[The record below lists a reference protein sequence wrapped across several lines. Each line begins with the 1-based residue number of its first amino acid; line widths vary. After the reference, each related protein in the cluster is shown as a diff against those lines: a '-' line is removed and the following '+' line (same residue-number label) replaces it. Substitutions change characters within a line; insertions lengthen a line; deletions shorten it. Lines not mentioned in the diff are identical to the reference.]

1 MMQTARRTAKR
12 SGLVSLTVSRAW
24 DSFHALFYMSRFR
37 HLIFDLDGTLVDTQ
51 ADLTAAA
58 NCMLEQLALPPQ
70 SVEQVG
76 RYIGHGARVLVER
89 VLGAEH
95 AHRTAHGFDLFMH
108 YYAEHLVD
116 ESVVYPGID
125 RVLAAAQSHGMVLS
139 VLTNKP
145 EAPSRG
151 ILSGLG
157 LLPFFGRLVGGDTLP
172 TRKPNPHGVV
182 HLQHLTGVP
191 LAETLLIGDSSIDME
206 TGQRAG
212 ISTCGVRWGF
222 GPEGLSQYNP
232 EFLVDSAAELLV
244 IIRN

>member
-1 MMQTARRTAKR
+1 MP
-12 SGLVSLTVSRAW
+12 
-24 DSFHALFYMSRFR
+24 RFR

-51 ADLTAAA
+51 ADLAAAA
-58 NCMLEQLALPPQ
+58 NCMLEQLDLPRQ

-76 RYIGHGARVLVER
+76 SYIGHGARVLVEQ
-89 VLGAEH
+89 VLGPEH
-95 AHRTAHGFDLFMH
+95 AHQTAYGFDLFMQ

-116 ESVVYPGID
+116 QSVVYPGID
-125 RVLAAAQSHGMVLS
+125 QVLTAAQAQGLVLS

-145 EAPSRG
+145 ETPSRG

-157 LLPFFGRLVGGDTLP
+157 LMPFFGRLVGGDTLP
-172 TRKPNPHGVV
+172 TKKPNPHGVV
-182 HLQHLTGVP
+182 YLQRLTEVS

-222 GPEGLSQYNP
+222 GPAELSQHTP
-232 EFLVDSAAELLV
+232 EFMVDSAEELVAV
-244 IIRN
+244 ILD

>member
-1 MMQTARRTAKR
+1 MPFF
-12 SGLVSLTVSRAW
+12 SC
-24 DSFHALFYMSRFR
+24 MSRFR

-51 ADLTAAA
+51 ADLAAAA
-58 NCMLEQLALPPQ
+58 NFMLEQLDLPPQ
-70 SVEQVG
+70 SVDQVG

-95 AHRTAHGFDLFMH
+95 AHQTVHGFALFMQ
-108 YYAEHLVD
+108 YYTEHLVD
-116 ESVVYPGID
+116 QSVVYPGID
-125 RVLAAAQSHGMVLS
+125 RVLLTAQSHGMILS

-157 LLPFFGRLVGGDTLP
+157 LMPFFGRLVGGDTLP
-172 TRKPNPHGVV
+172 TKKPHPHGVV
-182 HLQHLTGVP
+182 YLQRSTEVSLV
-191 LAETLLIGDSSIDME
+191 ETLLIGDSSIDME

-222 GPEGLSQYNP
+222 GPEGLAEYAP
-232 EFLVDSAAELLV
+232 EFMVDSAEELVAV
-244 IIRN
+244 ILAASAPLS